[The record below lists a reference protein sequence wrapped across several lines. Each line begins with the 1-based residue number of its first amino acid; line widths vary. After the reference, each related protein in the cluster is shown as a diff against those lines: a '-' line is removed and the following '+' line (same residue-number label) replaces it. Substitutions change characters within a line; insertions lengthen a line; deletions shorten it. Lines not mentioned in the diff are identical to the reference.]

1 MATAQVSSLL
11 VVEGRGG
18 LSLWLEA
25 RLRGRR
31 EDLCIVA
38 DLEMAC
44 SDVIL
49 LVLVQFGSDFTW
61 IAFVLVLSLLLS
73 EVLAWHFLGLAQC
86 EMVMFDVLDELFVSL
101 ALSVIFLSVSHLEL
115 SLAVESMTSAQVK
128 A

>member
-1 MATAQVSSLL
+1 
-11 VVEGRGG
+11 
-18 LSLWLEA
+18 
-25 RLRGRR
+25 
-31 EDLCIVA
+31 
-38 DLEMAC
+38 MAC
-44 SDVIL
+44 SDVVL
-49 LVLVQFGSDFTW
+49 LVLVQFGSDFTR

-73 EVLAWHFLGLAQC
+73 EVLTWHFLGLAQC